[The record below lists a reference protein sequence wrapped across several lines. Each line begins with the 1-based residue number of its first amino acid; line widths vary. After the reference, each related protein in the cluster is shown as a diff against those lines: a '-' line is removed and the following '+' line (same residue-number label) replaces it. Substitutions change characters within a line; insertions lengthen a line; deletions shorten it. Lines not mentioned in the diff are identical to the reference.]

1 MSTDWREKEREFLA
15 SLKAD
20 TGRDLGQW
28 MALISSQDLPHR
40 NDIID
45 WLRRQGFMFS
55 RASWLERIHHNGG
68 QPIYITAEELA
79 GAIAAPAHSPPVS
92 PPAPAPAAMPAA
104 PPATA
109 PALRLVAGRES
120 VAVRQGEGG
129 QPTPDPR
136 VAEAPPAQPAS
147 PPERSAP
154 SPPPAAL
161 SALPVDELPP
171 ATEAEIAEVIGKAKA
186 YRPLAIHLLR
196 ALKTAV
202 PGLVVGA
209 GPGHLALARNRVF
222 ALLAVSGKDLRLAI
236 ALPGRPIE
244 APLEPV
250 KLPVTLT
257 RAAEG
262 LTHMVVLTD
271 ARQVDGRLVAL
282 VKSAAGVT

>member
-28 MALISSQDLPHR
+28 MALISIQGLPHR

-68 QPIYITAEELA
+68 QPIYITVEELA
-79 GAIAAPAHSPPVS
+79 EAISAPAHPSPAL
-92 PPAPAPAAMPAA
+92 PAAHAAMPAA
-104 PPATA
+104 TPATV
-109 PALRLVAGRES
+109 PALRLVSGRES
-120 VAVRQGEGG
+120 
-129 QPTPDPR
+129 
-136 VAEAPPAQPAS
+136 EAPRQDERANPSPDVKVAATQPAS
-147 PPERSAP
+147 VTTPPAPERSAQA
-154 SPPPAAL
+154 PPPADLAAL
-161 SALPVDELPP
+161 SADELPP
-171 ATEAEIAEVIGKAKA
+171 ATEAEVAEVVGKAKA

-196 ALKTAV
+196 ALRTAI
-202 PGLVVGA
+202 PDLVVAA

-236 ALPGRPIE
+236 ALPGRPLE
-244 APLEPV
+244 APLDPV

-262 LTHMVVLTD
+262 MTHMIVLTD

-282 VKSAAGVT
+282 VKSAAGVS